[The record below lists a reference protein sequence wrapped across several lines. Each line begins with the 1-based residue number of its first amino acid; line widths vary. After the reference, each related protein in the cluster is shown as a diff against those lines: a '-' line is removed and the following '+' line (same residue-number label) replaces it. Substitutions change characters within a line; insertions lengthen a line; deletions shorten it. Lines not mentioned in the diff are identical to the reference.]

1 MVPAYFKPYFTPSE
15 FDSPDL
21 PGSGIRMNAMFISML
36 NKARSIAGIPFYIN
50 SGYRTPAHNK
60 KVGGVPGSAHT
71 KGLAA
76 DIAVTPATYGK
87 VLSALIKAGFKRIG
101 LGQNFIHVDIDCS
114 KPCPA
119 VWNYNGAMEESMA
132 LVRKI
137 LEPEMLKK
145 KAA

>member
-76 DIAVTPATYGK
+76 DIAVTPVTYGK
-87 VLSALIKAGFKRIG
+87 VLSALLKAGFKRIT
-101 LGQNFIHVDIDCS
+101 LTPQQRQNIMKKIADKLTYEEIVLLH
-114 KPCPA
+114 K
-119 VWNYNGAMEESMA
+119 AMNNPIIKNMA
-132 LVRKI
+132 IK
-137 LEPEMLKK
+137 ELKK
-145 KAA
+145 RL